1 MNSTKLKQISAC
13 ILQAFSCVLARVLA
27 SIVARIDLFC
37 NLQKSILQ
45 EIFFQNKIILF
56 LCKKIFLGAR
66 QATYNHIPLKDYK
79 Q

>member
-1 MNSTKLKQISAC
+1 MRIIQLKQFIAC
-13 ILQAFSCVLARVLA
+13 LIQAFSCVLARVLV

-56 LCKKIFLGAR
+56 HMQENHFCGAR
-66 QATYNHIPLKDYK
+66 QATYNHIPLKEL
-79 Q
+79 